1 MIRIS
6 SQLFSANQW
15 SDIIISVMICRT
27 RNSRVKKKRNPVS
40 VLRTINR
47 I

>member
-15 SDIIISVMICRT
+15 SDTIISVMIRRT
-27 RNSRVKKKRNPVS
+27 RNSRVKKKRHPVS
-40 VLRTINR
+40 VLRTIN
-47 I
+47 II